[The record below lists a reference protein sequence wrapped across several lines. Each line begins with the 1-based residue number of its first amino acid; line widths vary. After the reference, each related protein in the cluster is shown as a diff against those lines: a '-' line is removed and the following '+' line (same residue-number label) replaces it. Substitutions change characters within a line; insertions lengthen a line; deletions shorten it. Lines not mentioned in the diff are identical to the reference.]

1 MDGDAEQLREAL
13 VRAMLRDGSLHPGR
27 VERAFRRVPRHVFL
41 PDVDLELVYRDASI
55 PTKLQAGEVVSSS
68 SQPAIMAIMLEQL
81 SLRPGQHVLEVGA
94 GTGYNA
100 ALLAEIVG
108 PHGQVTALDL
118 DADTV
123 ARARAALN
131 ATGYSNVRIE
141 QADGM
146 AGFPE
151 CAPYDRV
158 IATVGLGDI
167 PVAFWAQLK
176 TGGRLVL
183 PLALRG
189 VMKSVAFRKGIRG
202 GLVSTSLL
210 PAMFMPFR
218 GVAPLLLREVRLGP
232 ELGLYAWA
240 AIDSVQALDTDALYA
255 TLQRSDFED
264 IPTELQLTRRELRVG
279 LNLWLR
285 AHLPEFVLVH
295 AEGALAE
302 SASVPTF
309 MRSQFAHPAMRDR
322 VSIGVWRAGELAL
335 LSASSDVAEAMQLGV
350 RAWGGR
356 RLAQHLIDGIQAWR
370 EAGSPTDDDL
380 QLQLI
385 PRGGRVHSGA
395 SIAMAAGTLELSW
408 GKLSAQAWLA
418 GRA

>member
-1 MDGDAEQLREAL
+1 VTAGEAELLREAL

-41 PDVDLELVYRDASI
+41 PDVDLEQAYRDASI
-55 PTKLQAGEVVSSS
+55 PTKLHAGEIVSSS

-81 SLRPGQHVLEVGA
+81 SLRPGLHVLEVGA

-108 PHGQVTALDL
+108 QHGQVTAVDLDL
-118 DADTV
+118 DTV
-123 ARARAALN
+123 ARARAALA

-146 AGFPE
+146 AGFPA

-189 VMKSVAFRKGIRG
+189 VMKSVAFRKDIRG
-202 GLVSTSLL
+202 QLVSTSLL
-210 PAMFMPFR
+210 PAMFMPVR

-240 AIDSVQALDTDALYA
+240 ADAANLDTDALYA

-264 IPTELQLTRRELRVG
+264 ISTEHRLTRRELRVG
-279 LNLWLR
+279 LNVWLR
-285 AHLPEFVLVH
+285 AHLPDFVQVH

-302 SASVPTF
+302 APPVPVF

-322 VSIGVWRAGELAL
+322 VTVGVWRDAELAL
-335 LSASSDVAEAMQLGV
+335 LSTSSDVAETMQLGV

-356 RLAQHLIDGIQAWR
+356 RQAQRLIDSIQGWR
-370 EAGSPTDDDL
+370 EAGSPTDDEL
-380 QLQLI
+380 QLQLV
-385 PRGGRVHSGA
+385 PRGGGVHSGA
-395 SIAMAAGTLELSW
+395 SIAMSAGTLELSW
-408 GKLSAQAWLA
+408 GKRSE
-418 GRA
+418 

>member
-1 MDGDAEQLREAL
+1 VTDGDADQLREAL
-13 VRAMLRDGSLHPGR
+13 VRALLRDGALQPGR
-27 VERAFRRVPRHVFL
+27 VERAFRRVPRHLFL
-41 PDVDLELVYRDASI
+41 PDVDLEWVYRDASI
-55 PTKLQAGEVVSSS
+55 PTKLQAGEIVSSS

-81 SLRPGQHVLEVGA
+81 SLRPGLHVLEIGA

-108 PHGQVTALDL
+108 PRGQVTALDL

-123 ARARAALN
+123 ARARGALTT
-131 ATGYSNVRIE
+131 TGHSNVRVE
-141 QADGM
+141 QADAL
-146 AGFPE
+146 AGFGE

-167 PVAFWAQLK
+167 PTAFWAQLK
-176 TGGRLVL
+176 SGGRLVL

-189 VMKSVAFRKGIRG
+189 VMKSVAFRKDMRG
-202 GLVSTSLL
+202 RLVSTSLL

-240 AIDSVQALDTDALYA
+240 VDTALDADALYA

-264 IPTELQLTRRELRVG
+264 IQTDLRVSRRDLRIG

-285 AHLPEFVLVH
+285 AHLPDFVQVH

-302 SASVPTF
+302 SPPVPVF
-309 MRSQFAHPAMRDR
+309 MRSLLAHPAMRDR
-322 VSIGVWRAGELAL
+322 VSVGTWHAGELAL
-335 LSASSDVAEAMQLGV
+335 LSTTSDVAETMQIGV

-356 RLAQHLIDGIQAWR
+356 RQAQRLIDSIQAWQQ
-370 EAGSPTDDDL
+370 AGSPSDDDL

-385 PRGGRVHSGA
+385 PHDGRVHSEA
-395 SIAMAAGTLELSW
+395 SIVMSAGTLELTWRKRST
-408 GKLSAQAWLA
+408 
-418 GRA
+418 